1 MTEPLDWENP
11 ALTGR
16 NRMPA
21 RAYFFGYATPE
32 LAEGRDRRASRGF
45 VDLTGP
51 WRFRLF
57 DHPAR
62 VPSSFTATEQD
73 WDTVVVPHLWQLDG
87 HGRLQY
93 TDEGYPFPIEPP
105 HVPADTPTGAY
116 QRTVRLSAPALGEQM
131 VLRLDGVES
140 YAEIHVNGEF
150 VGMTKGSRLSAE
162 FDITAHVVDGDNLF
176 AITVLQFSDAT
187 YIEDQD
193 MWWASGIFRDL
204 YLVTRPAAR
213 LKDFHVRTHK
223 VGDDAEVTLTASAD
237 GASSLTWTIADGGV
251 PVAETT
257 LAPGSTAAVTI
268 RGARFWNPEEP
279 HLYDMLLTVV
289 GPDGPAE
296 HVPHR
301 LGLAEVTVADGL
313 LRLNGSYF
321 MMHGVNRH
329 DHDDRRGRA
338 VGMDRVRRDLEL
350 MKRHNINAVRTAHY
364 PNDPRFYEM
373 CDEIG
378 LMVLAETDLESHGFA
393 NVGDLSRITD
403 DPAWETAYVDRIERH
418 VLAQR
423 NHACIIMWSLGNESG
438 YGCNIPA
445 MYRRA
450 KALDPYRPVHYEE
463 DRNAEHVDV
472 ISTMYSRVS
481 QMNDFGEHP
490 HPKPRIIC
498 EYGHAMGNGPGG
510 LSEYQ
515 AVFNRWDSIQG
526 HFVWEWADH
535 GLLAV
540 GEDGQEYHRYGGDFG
555 DYPNNSNFCIDG
567 LVFPWQEPSPGLTE
581 YAAVICPVLVEA
593 VDGGVRVTNRRW
605 FTDLGDIELRVD
617 TWTDGD
623 LTATDVL
630 RVTPI
635 APGETAEIPYALPFV
650 GAREAAS
657 IATVVTTRATPW
669 CEPGHEIGRYQ
680 LAVQGAG
687 AETVPQSGPPR
698 SGVSTEGATT
708 GTSPR
713 AEALDP
719 RGEGPSRVAEAL
731 GGPTVH
737 ADPDHHLLHVDTS
750 TGRLTFDILTADLLS
765 WTSAGRDLVA
775 APLRVGFWKPLI
787 DNHQQ
792 EADELWFPRHLQL
805 MQTSVR
811 DVAWRSDGNDV
822 LLSYRARIAPPV
834 LDFGCHV
841 DIEWRITPDGAA
853 TVRAVGTP
861 YGNYRD
867 IVPRIGVTLELPGDL
882 RRVDWFGRGPGEN
895 YPDSATANP
904 VGFWSSDVDAMV
916 TPYVV
921 PQDYGNRGDVRWVE
935 VTDGSGQ
942 GLRVSRRAGERPF
955 HFSAWPY
962 SCADIDA
969 ARHVTDLT
977 RRDTVTLN
985 LNDQVLGLGSNS
997 WGSEVLDAYRT
1008 RFEAFEFEFT
1018 LQPVTSQEDPA

>member
-1 MTEPLDWENP
+1 MTEHLDWENQ

-16 NRMPA
+16 HRLPA
-21 RAYFFGYATPE
+21 RAYFFGYSTPE
-32 LAEGRDRRASRGF
+32 LAAARDRTASRGF
-45 VDLTGP
+45 VALTGE

-62 VPSSFTATEQD
+62 VPATFATEAQD
-73 WDTVVVPHLWQLDG
+73 WDTVTVPHLWQLDG
-87 HGRLQY
+87 HGHLQY

-105 HVPADTPTGAY
+105 HVPADNPTGAY
-116 QRTVRLSAPALGEQM
+116 QRTITLAPPNPGEQ
-131 VLRLDGVES
+131 VILKCDGVES
-140 YAEIHVNGEF
+140 YAEVYLNGAY
-150 VGMTKGSRLSAE
+150 VGMTKGSRLTAE
-162 FDITAHVVDGDNLF
+162 FDVTEWIVDGENLL
-176 AITVLQFSDAT
+176 AIKVLQFSDAT

-204 YLVTRPAAR
+204 YLITRPAAR
-213 LKDFHVRTHK
+213 LTDFHVRTHR
-223 VGDDAEVTLTASAD
+223 VGDDAEVTLAAWAD
-237 GASSLTWTIADGGV
+237 GAASITWTISDGGV
-251 PVAETT
+251 VVSQTEVSHG
-257 LAPGSTAAVTI
+257 GSATVVLP
-268 RGARFWNPEEP
+268 GARFWNPEEP

-289 GPDGPAE
+289 APDGTVAE
-296 HVPHR
+296 YVPHR
-301 LGLAEVTVADGL
+301 LGLAEVTVDDGL

-321 MMHGVNRH
+321 KMHGVNRH

-338 VGMDRVRRDLEL
+338 VGMGRVRRDLEL

-423 NHACIIMWSLGNESG
+423 NHASIVMWSLGNESG

-450 KALDPYRPVHYEE
+450 KELDPFRPVHYEE

-540 GEDGQEYHRYGGDFG
+540 GEDGQEYHRYGGDYG

-605 FTDLGDIELRVD
+605 FTDLSDIELRID
-617 TWTDGD
+617 TWTDGV
-623 LTATDVL
+623 LSRTDVL
-630 RVTPI
+630 PVGAV
-635 APGETAEIPYALPFV
+635 APGETAEIPCDLPLA
-650 GAREAAS
+650 GAGGGAAS
-657 IATVVTTRATPW
+657 IATVLTTGATSW
-669 CEPGHEIGRYQ
+669 CDSGHELGRYQ
-680 LAVQGAG
+680 LAVLPLADAG
-687 AETVPQSGPPR
+687 SSPLADAGSSPLADAGSSPLAEVLARGEPR
-698 SGVSTEGATT
+698 SLRSATL
-708 GTSPR
+708 S
-713 AEALDP
+713 AE
-719 RGEGPSRVAEAL
+719 
-731 GGPTVH
+731 
-737 ADPDHHLLHVDTS
+737 PDRHRLHVDTS
-750 TGRLTFDILTADLLS
+750 TGRLTFDTLTADLLS
-765 WTSAGRDLVA
+765 WTAAGRDLVA

-792 EADELWFPRHLQL
+792 EADDLWLPRHLQL

-811 DVAWRSDGNDV
+811 DVTWSSDGNDV
-822 LLSYRARIAPPV
+822 LLTYRARIAPPV
-834 LDFGCHV
+834 FDFGCHV

-861 YGNYRD
+861 YGDYRD
-867 IVPRIGVTLELPGDL
+867 IVPRIGVTLELPVDL
-882 RRVDWFGRGPGEN
+882 RQVDWFGRGPGEN
-895 YPDSATANP
+895 YPDSVAANP

-935 VTDGSGQ
+935 LTDGSGQ

-962 SCADIDA
+962 TCEDIDA

-977 RRDTVTLN
+977 PRDTVTLN
-985 LNDQVLGLGSNS
+985 LNDQLLGLGSNS

-1018 LQPVTSQEDPA
+1018 LQPITTEEDPA

>member
-1 MTEPLDWENP
+1 MTEHLDWENQE
-11 ALTGR
+11 LTGR
-16 NRMPA
+16 HRLPA
-21 RAYFFGYATPE
+21 RAYFFGYSTPE
-32 LAEGRDRRASRGF
+32 LAAARDRAASRGF
-45 VDLTGP
+45 VDLTGQ

-62 VPSSFTATEQD
+62 VPAAFATEPQD

-87 HGRLQY
+87 HGQLQY

-105 HVPADTPTGAY
+105 HVPADNPTGAY
-116 QRTVRLSAPALGEQM
+116 QRTVTLAAPNPGEQ
-131 VLRLDGVES
+131 VILKCDGVES
-140 YAEIHVNGEF
+140 YAEVYLNGAY
-150 VGMTKGSRLSAE
+150 VGMTKGSRLTAE
-162 FDITAHVVDGDNLF
+162 FDVTERIVDGENLL
-176 AITVLQFSDAT
+176 AIKVLQFSDAT

-204 YLVTRPAAR
+204 YLLTRPAAR
-213 LKDFHVRTHK
+213 LTDFHVRTHK
-223 VGDDAEVTLTASAD
+223 AGDDAEVTLSAWAD
-237 GASSLTWTIADGGV
+237 GAASLTWTISDGGV
-251 PVAETT
+251 VVSRTA
-257 LAPGSTAAVTI
+257 LAPGETTTVVLP
-268 RGARFWNPEEP
+268 GARFWNPEEP
-279 HLYDMLLTVV
+279 HLCDMLLTVV
-289 GPDGPAE
+289 APDATVAE
-296 HVPHR
+296 YVPHR
-301 LGLAEVTVADGL
+301 LGLAEVTIDDGL

-321 MMHGVNRH
+321 KMHGVNRH

-338 VGMDRVRRDLEL
+338 VGIDRVRRDLEL

-423 NHACIIMWSLGNESG
+423 NHASIVMWSLGNESG

-450 KALDPYRPVHYEE
+450 KELDPYRPVHYEE

-540 GEDGQEYHRYGGDFG
+540 DEGGQEYHRYGGDYG

-605 FTDLGDIELRVD
+605 FTDLSDIELRVD
-617 TWTDGD
+617 TWTDG
-623 LTATDVL
+623 VL
-630 RVTPI
+630 SRTVVVPVGAV
-635 APGETAEIPYALPFV
+635 APGETAEITYDLRIA

-657 IATVVTTRATPW
+657 IATVVTTRATSW
-669 CEPGHEIGRYQ
+669 CESGHQLGRYQ
-680 LAVQGAG
+680 LAVQGAS
-687 AETVPQSGPPR
+687 AETVPQCGPPR

-708 GTSPR
+708 GTFPRAEVLDPLAGGGSSPR
-713 AEALDP
+713 ADARPHSLAEEPAAPEAP
-719 RGEGPSRVAEAL
+719 RASRSL
-731 GGPTVH
+731 GNAVLS
-737 ADPDHHLLHVDTS
+737 ADPDPHRVHVETS

-765 WTSAGRDLVA
+765 WTAAGRDLVA

-792 EADELWFPRHLQL
+792 EADDLSLPRHLQL

-811 DVAWRSDGNDV
+811 DVAWGSDGNDV
-822 LLSYRARIAPPV
+822 LITYRARIAPPV
-834 LDFGCHV
+834 FDFGCHV
-841 DIEWRITPDGAA
+841 DIEWRIRPAGAA
-853 TVRAVGTP
+853 TVRVVGKP
-861 YGNYRD
+861 YGDYRD
-867 IVPRIGVTLELPGDL
+867 IVPRIGVTLELPGDI
-882 RRVDWFGRGPGEN
+882 RQVDWCGRGPGEN
-895 YPDSATANP
+895 YPDSAAAP
-904 VGFWSSDVDAMV
+904 PGGVGSSDVAAMV
-916 TPYVV
+916 PPSVG
-921 PQDYGNRGDVRWVE
+921 PQDSGNRGEVRWVE
-935 VTDGSGQ
+935 LTDGGGR
-942 GLRVSRRAGERPF
+942 GLRVSRRSGERPF

-962 SCADIDA
+962 SCAD
-969 ARHVTDLT
+969 
-977 RRDTVTLN
+977 
-985 LNDQVLGLGSNS
+985 
-997 WGSEVLDAYRT
+997 
-1008 RFEAFEFEFT
+1008 
-1018 LQPVTSQEDPA
+1018 